1 MKNKAFAAQSIL
13 RTTENL
19 AKGCQ
24 IYGRHLSSRT
34 RRKASC
40 MASFSL
46 VLLIVIAGCGSG
58 GYNANNVTV
67 TVTPATVTVPEN
79 SQVILKASVRGLCPG
94 CVPEIDDWSITEDNG
109 ATCTWFETPPVEPCP
124 AGTIQETA
132 GGLSNSLTVTY
143 FAPATAG
150 TFHVV
155 ADTLVTFTLNKQG
168 TSVVTISP

>member
-94 CVPEIDDWSITEDNG
+94 CVPEIDD
-109 ATCTWFETPPVEPCP
+109 
-124 AGTIQETA
+124 
-132 GGLSNSLTVTY
+132 